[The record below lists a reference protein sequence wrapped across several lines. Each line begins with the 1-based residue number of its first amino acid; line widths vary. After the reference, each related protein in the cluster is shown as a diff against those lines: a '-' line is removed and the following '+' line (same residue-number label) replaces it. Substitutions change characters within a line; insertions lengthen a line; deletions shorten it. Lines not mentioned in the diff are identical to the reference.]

1 MNPFRRLAKSQSS
14 RLRDDHLR
22 AAWQAVSLLLDYPS
36 EESVGRHPLIRRVIA
51 PLPDAVRM
59 PLTSFLD
66 HVASQPLQAVQREYV
81 ETFDHTR
88 KCCLYLTYFTF
99 GDTRRRGVALV
110 QFKQAFQKSGV
121 ELSADELPD
130 HLGVVLEFGATA
142 DREAAWKLLGD
153 YRAGIEMLQV
163 ALDDRT
169 SPWAAVIAALRAT
182 LPELDGDGLTAVARL
197 IEAGPP
203 QEEVGLDGYALDPRL
218 TENPAERHPNP
229 PGALAPAHPPTTRV
243 PESVSLG
250 STIRVGAP
258 S

>member
-1 MNPFRRLAKSQSS
+1 MNPFRRAAKAQSP
-14 RLRDDHLR
+14 RLPDGQLQ
-22 AAWQAVSLLLDYPS
+22 AAWQVVSLLLDYPS
-36 EESVGRHPLIRRVIA
+36 EESVAQHALIRRAIA
-51 PLPDAVRM
+51 PLPDSVRM
-59 PLTSFLD
+59 PLGSFLD
-66 HVASQPLQAVQREYV
+66 HVASQPLQSVQREYV
-81 ETFDHTR
+81 ETFDYTR
-88 KCCLYLTYFTF
+88 KCCLYLTYFSF

-110 QFKQAFQKSGV
+110 QFKQAFAKSGV

-163 ALDDRT
+163 ALDDRS
-169 SPWAAVIAALRAT
+169 SPWAAVIEALRAT

-218 TENPAERHPNP
+218 NDHSAQRH
-229 PGALAPAHPPTTRV
+229 TTV
-243 PESVSLG
+243 LG
-250 STIRVGAP
+250 PSIPVGAP